1 MSGTIK
7 VTLSQG
13 LPGSLHKH
21 RKIVHS
27 LGLRKL
33 GQVKEL
39 KDIPEV
45 RGQIKKVEYMVSIV
59 D

>member
-7 VTLSQG
+7 VTLSRG
-13 LPGSLHKH
+13 MAGSLHKH
-21 RKIVHS
+21 RKVVAS
-27 LGLRKL
+27 LGLRKM

-39 KDIPEV
+39 KDIPEI
-45 RGQIKKVEYMVSIV
+45 RGQIKKVSYMVSIV

>member
-7 VTLSQG
+7 VKLNRG
-13 LPGSLHKH
+13 LVGKLGTH
-21 RKIVHS
+21 RLIVKS

-39 KDIPEV
+39 KDCPEV
-45 RGQIKKVEYMVSIV
+45 RGQIKKVDYLVSIV

>member
-1 MSGTIK
+1 MSDTIK

-13 LPGSLHKH
+13 LAGSLHEH

-27 LGLRKL
+27 LGLRKM

-39 KDIPEV
+39 KDRPEI

-59 D
+59 E

>member
-7 VTLSQG
+7 VTLSKG
-13 LPGSLHKH
+13 LAGKLGTH
-21 RKIVHS
+21 RKIVAS